1 MTTIAKLI
9 ADIDALVIAN
19 QQKSDETIAALRVDN
34 AQLRRQV
41 NQLEGRI
48 AEMHGKL
55 AAAVNR

>member
-9 ADIDALVIAN
+9 ADIDALVTAS

-48 AEMHGKL
+48 AEMHGRL
-55 AAAVNR
+55 MAAMNR